1 MTMHLA
7 QGLSTINTKKRKKK
21 ALTQKDIERYTI
33 EWRKQNKAMR
43 QKHCHDLQ
51 YATLEEYIAYC
62 RGEIKFTPTT
72 KKTTYKQ
79 PTSWRRDEPVYPS
92 LMEESVKDGSFF
104 KNPNSGTGK
113 IEPQK
118 YTGTLIKG
126 IATMHKSNAV
136 PVIDDQHMIDIAR
149 MRR

>member
-7 QGLSTINTKKRKKK
+7 QGLSTINTRKKK
-21 ALTQKDIERYTI
+21 LKPVTKKELEKYTLD
-33 EWRKQNKAMR
+33 WRKHNKEMR
-43 QKHCHDLQ
+43 QKHMHDLQ
-51 YATLEEYIAYC
+51 YATVEDYIAYC
-62 RGEIKFTPTT
+62 RGQVKFKPTASSLKPEKKYHRETP
-72 KKTTYKQ
+72 KYK
-79 PTSWRRDEPVYPS
+79 S

-104 KNPNSGTGK
+104 KNKHSGGTPK
-113 IEPQK
+113 KEPQK

-136 PVIDDQHMIDIAR
+136 PVIDEQYAKDIAS

>member
-33 EWRKQNKAMR
+33 EWRKHNKLMR
-43 QKHCHDLQ
+43 QKHMHDMQ
-51 YATLEEYIAYC
+51 YKSLDDYIAYC
-62 RGEIKFTPTT
+62 RGEKKFTTT
-72 KKTTYKQ
+72 FSSLKPEKKYQRETPKYK
-79 PTSWRRDEPVYPS
+79 S
-92 LMEESVKDGSFF
+92 LMEEAVKDGTFC
-104 KNPNSGTGK
+104 KMGTDCTQRK
-113 IEPQK
+113 EPQK

-136 PVIDDQHMIDIAR
+136 PVIDDQHAKDIAR